1 MTFGER
7 VKQARLA
14 KGLTQSQL
22 AKCAGY
28 AGATSIASLETQGR
42 CNAAAEKIVNLC
54 KALGTDPNT
63 LLKWEKTKKTFKVK
77 VRARKHSDC
86 YFWESETAK

>member
-42 CNAAAEKIVNLC
+42 CNAAAEKNRKSLQS
-54 KALGTDPNT
+54 
-63 LLKWEKTKKTFKVK
+63 
-77 VRARKHSDC
+77 ARHRPEH
-86 YFWESETAK
+86 FARVGEN